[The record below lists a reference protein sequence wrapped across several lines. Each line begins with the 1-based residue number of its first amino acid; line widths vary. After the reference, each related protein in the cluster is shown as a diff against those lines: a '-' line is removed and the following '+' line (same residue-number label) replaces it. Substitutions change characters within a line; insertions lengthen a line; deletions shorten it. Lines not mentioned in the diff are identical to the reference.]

1 MGFVIYG
8 DDATP
13 IIPLMLY
20 NPAKIPYEGA
30 IHLDAAPACCI
41 ISPRSSNFF
50 SDRFPTSNRAFS
62 RECYKRGLAVVVV
75 GYPATPIITS
85 RVRFCISA
93 AHTHEDLVDALAKV
107 RRWLVAGPAPARP
120 RAHHAISAWLAAHRS
135 RRWATSCSSRSAR
148 TKPRTP
154 KIAPTHPTRL
164 PAAPTPALFERRLQS

>member
-20 NPAKIPYEGA
+20 NPAKIPYAGA
-30 IHLDAAPACCI
+30 ILPAVVVLTRGLTTSI
-41 ISPRSSNFF
+41 
-50 SDRFPTSNRAFS
+50 DRCTFVLTNDRAFS

-107 RRWLVAGPAPARP
+107 RGQFVACP
-120 RAHHAISAWLAAHRS
+120 RRHAH
-135 RRWATSCSSRSAR
+135 
-148 TKPRTP
+148 
-154 KIAPTHPTRL
+154 
-164 PAAPTPALFERRLQS
+164 ALTT